1 MSKQSQAKKE
11 QGYRQTGP
19 SCGNCDHFQSE
30 QVPIKW
36 MLEENARNERLGLP
50 TYYDMKLPANNKES
64 NLRCSIGDF
73 SIKKMAYCLL
83 WIERP

>member
-1 MSKQSQAKKE
+1 MSKQAQAKKE

-19 SCGNCDHFQSE
+19 SCGNCAHFQSE

-36 MLEENARNERLGLP
+36 MVDENAKSELLGLHP
-50 TYYDMKLPANNKES
+50 CYDLSSPANNKES

-73 SIKKMAYCLL
+73 SIKKTAYCLL
-83 WIERP
+83 WLERP